1 VSEIPDEA
9 RNARERLFDAALEM
23 FSTRGFYGTTTRE
36 IASRAGLSPA
46 AMYVHYRTKEDLL
59 FAISK
64 TGHEW
69 SLGVVRAAASTSAD
83 PVAQL
88 AAVVHDFTL
97 EHAENKARAR
107 VVNYELEALSA
118 EHRSE
123 IVAIRREIEQV
134 FRGVLQAGVKAGSF
148 RVDNVAMTA
157 RAVIISLGIDTAR
170 WFSPGGAWT
179 AEETACHHAQAAL
192 RMVGFDG
199 DYGSQAGRPG
209 DIPPRALP
217 VYSRDR

>member
-23 FSTRGFYGTTTRE
+23 FSTRGFHGTTTRE

-69 SLGVVRAAASTSAD
+69 SLGVVRAAVSSAAD

-118 EHRSE
+118 PHRAE

-134 FRGVLQAGVKAGSF
+134 FRSVLQAGQNAGSF
-148 RVDNVAMTA
+148 RLDNVAMTA
-157 RAVIISLGIDTAR
+157 REVISLGIDTAR
-170 WFSPGGAWT
+170 WFSPGGAWS
-179 AEETACHHAQAAL
+179 AEETADHHVQAAL
-192 RMVGFDG
+192 RMVGFAG
-199 DYGSQAGRPG
+199 DYDRSSGH
-209 DIPPRALP
+209 ILPPRTLP